1 MSYRLNSP
9 GLRGRESSSDKC
21 PRCGKGPL
29 AEDSNTG
36 EFYCTNCGYVVKER
50 LEETKPEWRSF
61 QDEQGGESRARTGMP
76 TSITSFDMGLSTVI
90 GSSNRDAS
98 GSSLSGPMRHTMDR
112 VRIWDKRSQAAN
124 SFDRNLRQAFNEMK
138 MFAEKLSVGDE
149 VIERAAYIYRKAV
162 ERGVTRGRS
171 IIQISAA
178 ALYAACRDME
188 VPRTLKDV
196 AAVSNVGKKDLARSY
211 RILVREMDLQMP
223 VPDPVK
229 SVSRIAS
236 RAAVEEKTKRR
247 ALEIL
252 TKAHQKEIVA
262 GKDPMG
268 LAAAALYVAST
279 LEGNGKTQK
288 DIADAASIT
297 EVTLRNRY
305 KGLRQALGI

>member
-1 MSYRLNSP
+1 MEVVP
-9 GLRGRESSSDKC
+9 GRAGRREQGAD
-21 PRCGKGPL
+21 RDADVNNVVRYGPL
-29 AEDSNTG
+29 DG
-36 EFYCTNCGYVVKER
+36 DRF
-50 LEETKPEWRSF
+50 
-61 QDEQGGESRARTGMP
+61 DEQGCFRLLALRTHEAHDGQ
-76 TSITSFDMGLSTVI
+76 SE
-90 GSSNRDAS
+90 
-98 GSSLSGPMRHTMDR
+98 
-112 VRIWDKRSQAAN
+112 
-124 SFDRNLRQAFNEMK
+124 NLGQ
-138 MFAEKLSVGDE
+138 
-149 VIERAAYIYRKAV
+149 
-162 ERGVTRGRS
+162 
-171 IIQISAA
+171 
-178 ALYAACRDME
+178 E
-188 VPRTLKDV
+188 VPGR
-196 AAVSNVGKKDLARSY
+196 
-211 RILVREMDLQMP
+211 
-223 VPDPVK
+223 DPVK